1 MTLED
6 FCIRIAVAIFVG
18 CMVGFERQW
27 INRIAGMQ
35 TNALVCAGACLFLLG
50 SDFMQHEGQ
59 SHSRIAAQIIS
70 GIGFLGAGMIFKEGF
85 TAHGINTAATVW
97 CSAALGIL
105 IGIGQIPFALVGA
118 VAIVIMNIAI
128 RKIDHMIASKRKHL
142 DRRIVYSYD
151 LKILCSKERYAA
163 TREHILGMINQ
174 DPDTHVTGVKTD
186 WKKSE
191 NCEFEISISNYHL
204 EKSWIQKMADDMSK
218 INGALV
224 VDWRQK

>member
-1 MTLED
+1 MTFED

-105 IGIGQIPFALVGA
+105 IGIGQIPFALLGA
-118 VAIVIMNIAI
+118 VAIVVMNIII

-163 TREHILGMINQ
+163 TREHILEMINQ